1 MNVQIAEHDP
11 LLAACSCPACGG
23 SNPDLF
29 TNDDASLDPRAG
41 QTANNKPIWTLDQ
54 ITANFNRTGGQWGT
68 GPNDQSTKSGNQS
81 IITFGFHENQ
91 QSLFDNGYVYTDGT
105 TNPNTGQ
112 PNLFGLS
119 EFFQFAAF
127 NSAQRE
133 ASREAFSYWDDL
145 IAVSFKETDAY
156 DGDINF
162 GNLTNSPNTQ
172 AYSRIPTANLANL
185 LGGQVAGISGD
196 IWVSVSQASNFQFD
210 EGQYGLTTLIHEI
223 GHSLGL
229 SHPGAYNAAPG
240 LSITYAA
247 NAEYAQDALNYSIMS
262 YFLARDLGSTATGVV
277 TRDFDWSLM
286 AIAYPSTPMV
296 HDIAAAQ
303 KLYGADMTTRT
314 GDTTYGFNS
323 NAGRDA
329 FDFTKTAFPTMA
341 IWDAGGEDTLDASG
355 YKVEQRIDLTPGSLS
370 SIGGITFD
378 QAPTFEQVNAN
389 RAAAGFAPVSLANY
403 TANIN
408 AFAAQPE
415 FRGRLTD
422 NVGIAYGTIIEN
434 AKGGSGIDTIIGN
447 TANNKLFG
455 NAGNDVISGAEGN
468 DLLDGGLGNDRL
480 DGGVGSDTAVFTGK
494 RADYL
499 IEAGEG
505 DTFII
510 RDTRKG
516 SADGTDTLISIEQLQ
531 FADGTKLL
539 TQVAVQNVT
548 GVADGK
554 QGYLSGRAGADDLL
568 AIASDMEGTQL
579 RGAAG
584 NDILTGGKY
593 NDFIIGNQG
602 DDVLIGG
609 AGADQFR
616 FFGNEI
622 EGTSDSDRIL
632 DLDFAEGDILML
644 GYYSAGTF
652 AKAGGGFINGSDV
665 IVRSFDQLAKL
676 DAASAKVTVSQA
688 SDLSNTLVIE
698 IVQKN
703 GQVQK
708 IFVNDA
714 WQNYMDAAGIP
725 G

>member
-127 NSAQRE
+127 NSAQRA

-145 IAVSFKETDAY
+145 IAVSFVETSSY

-172 AYSRIPTANLANL
+172 AYSRIPTAGLANL

-196 IWVSVSQASNFQFD
+196 IWVSVSQPSNFQFD
-210 EGQYGLTTLIHEI
+210 EGLYGLTTLIHEI

-240 LSITYAA
+240 VSITYAA

-329 FDFTKTAFPTMA
+329 FDFTKTAVP
-341 IWDAGGEDTLDASG
+341 DHGHLGCRRRGHAGCVRLQGRAAHRSHAGLA
-355 YKVEQRIDLTPGSLS
+355 VQHRRHHVRPGSHFRAGQCEPRCRRFCAGQPRELHRQYQCLRRS
-370 SIGGITFD
+370 AGIPR
-378 QAPTFEQVNAN
+378 APYRQC
-389 RAAAGFAPVSLANY
+389 R
-403 TANIN
+403 
-408 AFAAQPE
+408 
-415 FRGRLTD
+415 
-422 NVGIAYGTIIEN
+422 IAYGTIIEN
-434 AKGGSGIDTIIGN
+434 AKGGSG
-447 TANNKLFG
+447 
-455 NAGNDVISGAEGN
+455 S
-468 DLLDGGLGNDRL
+468 
-480 DGGVGSDTAVFTGK
+480 
-494 RADYL
+494 
-499 IEAGEG
+499 
-505 DTFII
+505 
-510 RDTRKG
+510 TRS
-516 SADGTDTLISIEQLQ
+516 SATPPT
-531 FADGTKLL
+531 
-539 TQVAVQNVT
+539 
-548 GVADGK
+548 
-554 QGYLSGRAGADDLL
+554 
-568 AIASDMEGTQL
+568 
-579 RGAAG
+579 
-584 NDILTGGKY
+584 
-593 NDFIIGNQG
+593 
-602 DDVLIGG
+602 
-609 AGADQFR
+609 
-616 FFGNEI
+616 
-622 EGTSDSDRIL
+622 TSC
-632 DLDFAEGDILML
+632 
-644 GYYSAGTF
+644 SAMPAT
-652 AKAGGGFINGSDV
+652 
-665 IVRSFDQLAKL
+665 
-676 DAASAKVTVSQA
+676 T
-688 SDLSNTLVIE
+688 
-698 IVQKN
+698 
-703 GQVQK
+703 
-708 IFVNDA
+708 
-714 WQNYMDAAGIP
+714 
-725 G
+725 